1 MENLL
6 LCVIRV
12 LLLVFCLSSLNLNAQ
27 DVNPRVVVDLL
38 NRILCQSPT
47 SNSQLPITF
56 ELCDLATLRP
66 CDSAPKDIFIIT
78 SKDDKPCVRGN
89 SILAI
94 TTGINWYLNHYAHIN
109 ISWSQLKIDDI
120 ENYDFPLPEKEEIHV
135 CDADYRYY
143 LNYCTFSYSMSV
155 WTWERW
161 EQEIDWMALH
171 GINMPLQIVGLDVV
185 WMRLLTEHY
194 GYTFDEANEFIAGP
208 CFQAWWGMN
217 NLEGWGGKNPD
228 WWYNRQTTLARKICD
243 RMRELGIQP
252 VLPGF
257 SGMVPSDFT
266 DKTGISSNSQGL
278 WCGFKRPH
286 ILNPNTEDFKIM
298 AARYYKI
305 LDEVMGTSTYYSM
318 DPFHEGA
325 NTSGIDVPAAY
336 KAIADAMYEANDDI
350 DEKWVIQYWQWNAD
364 QYHVLDQVKKG
375 DLIILDLFS
384 TAHTHFQEYK
394 GHEAVYCM
402 LPNFGGRSGF
412 MGRFNGMIEGYFEN
426 KKMHHN
432 IKGIGATPESIGSV
446 PVLYDILFELPW
458 HETKP
463 DAKEWMRNY
472 TISRYG
478 VESTLAQEA
487 WELLRMSALNCETTL
502 QGPHEAVTC
511 ARPSLNVDRV
521 SSWGGTEIFYDAKD
535 VAEAA
540 NKLLEADLEG
550 ENYYYDLV
558 DIWRQAMTDKAYYL
572 LKEINSLYQM
582 PELVE
587 GVDSEMVISTN
598 SITSGIRD
606 SLTFIKKRD
615 EFLKIINDIDRLL
628 NTNKHF
634 MLGTWT
640 EMARAIADEA
650 EGTTESDKDWLEL
663 NNARTLITTWGEEVN
678 ANQGG
683 LRDYSYRQW
692 GGMMKDFY
700 LPRWEYF
707 FNNNMTSPPEGW
719 FEMERKWALDKSLRY
734 SDKPQGNTIKVLNEI
749 QEIWK
754 RKN

>member
-1 MENLL
+1 MGNLFL
-6 LCVIRV
+6 RVIRI
-12 LLLVFCLSSLNLNAQ
+12 LSLAFCLSSLNLNAQ
-27 DVNPRVVVDLL
+27 DVNPREVADLL

-56 ELCDLATLRP
+56 ELCNLATLRP

-120 ENYDFPLPEKEEIHV
+120 ENYEFPIPEKEELHV

-194 GYTFDEANEFIAGP
+194 GYTKDEANEFIAGP

-228 WWYNRQTTLARKICD
+228 WWYKRQASLAKKICN
-243 RMRELGIQP
+243 RMRELGMQP

-298 AARYYKI
+298 AERYYKI
-305 LDEVMGTSTYYSM
+305 LEEVMGTSTYYSM

-325 NTSGIDVPAAY
+325 NTDGIDVPAAY

-364 QYHVLDQVKKG
+364 QYHVLDYVKKG

-394 GHEAVYCM
+394 GHDAVYCM

-412 MGRFNGMIEGYFEN
+412 MGRFNGVIEGYFEN
-426 KKMHHN
+426 KKMHLN
-432 IKGIGATPESIGSV
+432 IKGVGATPESIGSV

-478 VESTLAQEA
+478 VESTLAQGA
-487 WELLRMSALNCETTL
+487 WELLRNSALNCETAL
-502 QGPHEAVTC
+502 QGPQEAVTC

-540 NKLLEADLEG
+540 RKLLEADLEG

-558 DIWRQAMTDKAYYL
+558 DVWRQAMTDKAYYL
-572 LKEINSLYQM
+572 LKEISSLYQM

-587 GVDSEMVISTN
+587 GMTSNNLISTD
-598 SITSGIRD
+598 SITGGISD

-615 EFLKIINDIDRLL
+615 EFLKLINDLDRLL

-640 EMARAIADEA
+640 EMARAIADEV
-650 EGTTESDKDWLEL
+650 EGTTESDRDWLEL
-663 NNARTLITTWGEEVN
+663 NNARTLITTWGDEVN

-700 LPRWEYF
+700 LPRWQYF
-707 FNNNMTSPPEGW
+707 FNNNMASPPEGW

-734 SDKPQGNTIKVLNEI
+734 SDKPQGNTKDVIRSVIEKSL
-749 QEIWK
+749 
-754 RKN
+754 

>member
-6 LCVIRV
+6 LRAIRV
-12 LLLVFCLSSLNLNAQ
+12 LSLVFCLSSLNLNAQ
-27 DVNPRVVVDLL
+27 DVNPREVADLL
-38 NRILCQSPT
+38 NRIFCQSPT

-56 ELCDLATLRP
+56 ELCDFATLRP
-66 CDSAPKDIFIIT
+66 CDPATKDIFIIT
-78 SKDDKPCVRGN
+78 SKDDRPCVKGN
-89 SILAI
+89 SVLAI
-94 TTGINWYLNHYAHIN
+94 TTGINWYFNHYAHIN
-109 ISWSQLKIDDI
+109 ISWSQLNVDDI

-228 WWYNRQTTLARKICD
+228 WWYERQTILARKICD

-257 SGMVPSDFT
+257 SGMVPSNFT

-305 LDEVMGTSTYYSM
+305 LEEVMGTSTYYSM

-325 NTSGIDVPAAY
+325 NTNGIDVPAAY

-350 DEKWVIQYWQWNAD
+350 DEKWVIQYWQWNSD

-394 GHEAVYCM
+394 GYEAVYCM

-412 MGRFNGMIEGYFEN
+412 MGRFNGVIEGYFEN
-426 KKMHHN
+426 KKMYPN

-487 WELLRMSALNCETTL
+487 WELLRNSALNCETAL

-582 PELVE
+582 SELVE
-587 GVDSEMVISTN
+587 GIDSEMVISTN

-663 NNARTLITTWGEEVN
+663 NNARTLITTWGDEVN

-719 FEMERKWALDKSLRY
+719 FEMERKWALDKKMRY

>member
-6 LCVIRV
+6 LRVIRV
-12 LLLVFCLSSLNLNAQ
+12 LSLVFCLSSLNLNAQ
-27 DVNPRVVVDLL
+27 DVNPREVADLL
-38 NRILCQSPT
+38 NRIFCQSPT
-47 SNSQLPITF
+47 SNSQLSITF
-56 ELCDLATLRP
+56 ELCDFATLRP
-66 CDSAPKDIFIIT
+66 CDPATKDIFIIT
-78 SKDDKPCVRGN
+78 SKDDRPCVKGN
-89 SILAI
+89 SVLAI

-109 ISWSQLKIDDI
+109 ISWSQLNVDDI

-266 DKTGISSNSQGL
+266 DKTGISSNSQGE

-305 LDEVMGTSTYYSM
+305 LEEVMGTSTYYSM

-325 NTSGIDVPAAY
+325 NTNGIDVPAAY

-412 MGRFNGMIEGYFEN
+412 MGRFNGVIEGYFEN

-478 VESTLAQEA
+478 VESTLAQGA
-487 WELLRMSALNCETTL
+487 WELLRNSALNCETAL

-540 NKLLEADLEG
+540 RKLLEADLEG

-558 DIWRQAMTDKAYYL
+558 DVWRQAMTDKAYYL
-572 LKEINSLYQM
+572 LKEISSLYQM

-587 GVDSEMVISTN
+587 GMTSNNLISTD
-598 SITSGIRD
+598 SITGGISD

-615 EFLKIINDIDRLL
+615 EFLKLINDLDRLL

-640 EMARAIADEA
+640 EMARAIADEV
-650 EGTTESDKDWLEL
+650 EGTTESDRDWLEL
-663 NNARTLITTWGEEVN
+663 NNARTLITTWGDEVN

-700 LPRWEYF
+700 LPRWQYF
-707 FNNNMTSPPEGW
+707 FNNNMASPPEGW

-734 SDKPQGNTIKVLNEI
+734 SDKPQGNTKDVIRSVIEKSL
-749 QEIWK
+749 
-754 RKN
+754 